1 MGVVKKAVK
10 SVAKAVGLAPDT
22 PQIIIPEA
30 KAPAPAPVAAPQ
42 VAAAQPAAAA
52 AETAPTQG
60 ADTEAG
66 LSTEQA
72 NRRGKKAL
80 TIHRNAVGGG
90 SGLNL

>member
-1 MGVVKKAVK
+1 MGIIKKAVG

-22 PQIIIPEA
+22 PHIVVQPA
-30 KAPAPAPVAAPQ
+30 APAPTPQ

-80 TIHRNAVGGG
+80 TVRRNAVGDG
-90 SGLNL
+90 SGLNI